1 MNNIEIVDK
10 YMKQYNLKESKIK
23 NLIVKLA
30 ENKGIKTTEK
40 DIEQWIKHQKETMNK
55 EEVTNARKQKWTD
68 TAGSC

>member
-55 EEVTNARKQKWTD
+55 EEVTNARKQK
-68 TAGSC
+68 